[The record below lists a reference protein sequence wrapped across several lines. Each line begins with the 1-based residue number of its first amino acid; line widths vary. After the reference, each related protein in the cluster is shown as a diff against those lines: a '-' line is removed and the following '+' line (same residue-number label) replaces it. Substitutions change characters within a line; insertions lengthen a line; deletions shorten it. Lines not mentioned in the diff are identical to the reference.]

1 MFAQRKL
8 SDFMNQTKTS
18 SKQIN
23 QLFQILS
30 EYYGDSI
37 LRNGWQGTQ
46 SWWQAN
52 SAFELM
58 VGSILVQNTN
68 WRNVVS
74 ALRNFGENLNPEYV
88 LSISNEELAQVIR
101 PAGFQNQKAKK
112 LKAFCEWFQVYH
124 FDIEEVSQIN
134 TALLRKELLS
144 INGVGNE
151 TADAILVYV
160 LNKTSFVIDAYTRR
174 IFSRFGFDV
183 PKSYNDLQEMIATVI
198 PCDIATYDY
207 YHGLMVEH
215 AKIFCNK
222 KPKCDN
228 CPLMDICKKIG
239 IES

>member
-1 MFAQRKL
+1 MKESAAINK
-8 SDFMNQTKTS
+8 N
-18 SKQIN
+18 IN

-37 LRNGWQGTQ
+37 LRNGWQGNK

-68 WRNVVS
+68 WRNVDS
-74 ALRNFGENLNPEYV
+74 ALRNFEENLNPEFV

-112 LKAFCEWFQVYH
+112 LKALCEWFQIYN
-124 FDIEEVSQIN
+124 FDTEEVSKKS
-134 TALLRKELLS
+134 TTDLRKELLS
-144 INGVGNE
+144 IKGVGNE

-174 IFSRFGFDV
+174 IFTRFGFDV
-183 PKSYNDLQEMIATVI
+183 PKNYDSFQKMIEEAL
-198 PCDIATYDY
+198 PCDIITYDY

-215 AKIFCNK
+215 AKGFCNK
-222 KPKCDN
+222 TPKCED
-228 CPLMDICKKIG
+228 CPLGKKCKKL
-239 IES
+239 EV